1 MEPAN
6 STDLEAHMTYLNYED
21 IAKLTGVPKATLMV
35 WRHRGKMPEPDYM
48 PSGRIPLWTEKT
60 IKTWIEKEKHNGH

>member
-1 MEPAN
+1 V
-6 STDLEAHMTYLNYED
+6 TYLSYDD
-21 IAKLTGVPKATLMV
+21 IAKLTRIPVATLRV

-60 IKTWIEKEKHNGH
+60 IQGWWKEHDGSSTQT